1 MKPLNTPNKLE
12 ARRDQLVSDLC
23 QLRLDE
29 LGASQMGDDAGAAEA
44 AALMDA
50 VQRELT
56 EVEQAI
62 LQNRDG
68 TVPAERPAAPA
79 TELPTER

>member
-1 MKPLNTPNKLE
+1 
-12 ARRDQLVSDLC
+12 
-23 QLRLDE
+23 
-29 LGASQMGDDAGAAEA
+29 MGDDAGAAEA

-62 LQNRDG
+62 LQKRDG
-68 TVPAERPAAPA
+68 TVPEPPAA
-79 TELPTER
+79 ELPTER

>member
-23 QLRLDE
+23 QLHLDE

-62 LQNRDG
+62 LQKRDG
-68 TVPAERPAAPA
+68 TVPEPPA